1 MTVFWIVAAALVAA
15 VLVVLLRP
23 LLKPAQ
29 ALTDTTAETNLRVLR
44 AQLAEV
50 DAEHAA
56 GRLEAEQHAAAR
68 AEIERRV
75 LEEGGGDTR
84 PAVTGRGAA
93 RAAGAATHTAPGRSG
108 VVALA
113 VAMPVAALALYLH
126 LGSREAMDPAAQAAN
141 QHAALQDMETAVATL
156 AQKMKEKPDNADGW
170 ALLGRSYAQLGRF
183 EESRDAYRQALERG
197 REDAQLL
204 ADYVDATAMAQG
216 RQFSPETDRLLARA
230 LALDPNHLK
239 SLALAGTSAMVRG
252 DYAAAVQLWTR
263 ARGNAPA
270 DSELAQGLDAG
281 IAEARS
287 KAAAAGGAGGAG
299 VAPAQPP
306 GGPGQ
311 QPAAPAMAQAA
322 APGATPRA
330 NPTATPGAPNA
341 GASAPAAAALS
352 VAVSLAPALTSKV
365 QPGDTVFVFAR
376 AAEGPRM
383 PLAIA
388 KISVAALPAQVQLDD
403 SMAMTPQ
410 MRLSNFTSVVVTAR
424 VSKKG
429 SAMPEPGDLEGE
441 SAPRAPTG
449 ATVVTIDR
457 VRP

>member
-1 MTVFWIVAAALVAA
+1 MTAFWIIAALLVAV
-15 VLVVLLRP
+15 VLGVLLRP
-23 LLKPAQ
+23 LLRPART
-29 ALTDTTAETNLRVLR
+29 LTDNTAETNLRVLR

-56 GRLEAEQHAAAR
+56 GRIDVEQHAAAR

-75 LEEGGGDTR
+75 LEEGGGSAQPNAVAAP
-84 PAVTGRGAA
+84 PAGRG
-93 RAAGAATHTAPGRSG
+93 G

-113 VAMPVAALALYLH
+113 VVVPVVALALYMH
-126 LGSREAMDPAAQAAN
+126 LGSREAMDPAAQAAKE
-141 QHAALQDMETAVATL
+141 HAAMQDMETAVARL
-156 AQKMKEKPDNADGW
+156 AEKMREKPDNAEGW

-183 EESRDAYRQALERG
+183 QESRDAYANALKHGGES
-197 REDAQLL
+197 AQLL

-230 LALDPNHLK
+230 LVLDPNHLK

-263 ARGNAPA
+263 ARNNAPP
-270 DSELAQGLDAG
+270 DSELAQGLAAG
-281 IAEARS
+281 IAEAQA
-287 KAAAAGGAGGAG
+287 KAGPAGSPSPGAG
-299 VAPAQPP
+299 
-306 GGPGQ
+306 
-311 QPAAPAMAQAA
+311 
-322 APGATPRA
+322 PR
-330 NPTATPGAPNA
+330 
-341 GASAPAAAALS
+341 PAAAATPPAMGAATTAAAPSASAASGGLR
-352 VAVSLAPALTSKV
+352 VAVALAPALAAKV

-388 KISVAALPAQVQLDD
+388 RLNASALPVQVQLDD

-410 MRLSNFTSVVVTAR
+410 MRLSNFPRVVVAAR

-429 SAMPEPGDLEGE
+429 GATPEPGDLEGE
-441 SAPRAPTG
+441 SAPMAPSGT
-449 ATVVTIDR
+449 TSVTIDR